1 MNSSEI
7 LEKSMD
13 VFKGIHG
20 GMALEIYGKFS
31 QFVIDLLR
39 VRGMSEEI
47 RVKTSVGISERFFGA
62 ISGVISPSKHFCNTT
77 DENTAL
83 KPNLKKMA
91 E

>member
-7 LEKSMD
+7 LEKSVD

-20 GMALEIYGKFS
+20 GMAWEIYGKFS

-47 RVKTSVGISERFFGA
+47 RVKTSVGISERFFEA
-62 ISGVISPSKHFCNTT
+62 ISGVISPSKHLSYTT
-77 DENTAL
+77 DGYTAL
-83 KPNLKKMA
+83 KLN
-91 E
+91 